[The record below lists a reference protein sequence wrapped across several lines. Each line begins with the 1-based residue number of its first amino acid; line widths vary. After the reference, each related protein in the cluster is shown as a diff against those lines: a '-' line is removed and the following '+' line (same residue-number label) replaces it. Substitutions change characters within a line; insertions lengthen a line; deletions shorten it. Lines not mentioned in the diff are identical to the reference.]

1 MAGMLFVRKTVFLL
15 FGHFPSFKLGPAVFE
30 RGIFIVMGR
39 LLGGMGLM
47 RNVHIGNS
55 FVK

>member
-1 MAGMLFVRKTVFLL
+1 MTGRLLVRKTVFPL

-39 LLGGMGLM
+39 LLGGKGLM
-47 RNVHIGNS
+47 RNGHIGNL